1 MTGSSASHQHPKW
14 RSTLF
19 AVVWYGLAAGCL
31 VWVFT
36 GIHWRKLGSE
46 VSHADLLWLIAA
58 ALLGTFAYVV
68 QAWRW
73 NLLLHPVS
81 APKLGPTLQAVFVG
95 ALANDALPLRPG
107 ELISCYLEARWNEI
121 ALSVVLS
128 SLALMRLLD
137 GFSLVVCFFLVSAF
151 LTLPG
156 YLILGVRILATLLVI
171 AAGLLMFL
179 LWKRPARAIRLLRSV
194 GPLRRASEG
203 VRQMANV
210 RTQALSIIA
219 SLVHLAS
226 EGLPYW
232 ALGKSLHLALSIW
245 PITAV
250 FIIAKTATSIPSA
263 PGNAGLLQAACV
275 LGLGLFGVDKTRAT
289 GFSLV
294 LFFVL
299 VLPQVIAGASV
310 MGYSGLRFRDLRR
323 RTFEATEGDSPAR

>member
-1 MTGSSASHQHPKW
+1 MADSSASHRRLRW

-19 AVVWYGLAAGCL
+19 QILWYGLAAGCL
-31 VWVFT
+31 AWVFT
-36 GIHWRKLGSE
+36 GVHWRKLESG
-46 VSHADLLWLIAA
+46 VRHANLLWLIAA
-58 ALLGTFAYVV
+58 ALLGTIAFLI

-73 NLLLHPVS
+73 NFLLRPVS
-81 APKLGPTLQAVFVG
+81 APRFGLTLQSVFVG
-95 ALANDALPLRPG
+95 ALANDALPFRPG
-107 ELISCYLEARWNEI
+107 EVISCYLVARWSEI

-137 GFSLVVCFFLVSAF
+137 GFSLVVSFFLVSAF

-156 YLILGVRILATLLVI
+156 YLILAVRILATVLVI
-171 AAGLLMFL
+171 VAGLLIFL
-179 LWKRPARAIRLLRSV
+179 LWKRPARAIRLLSSV
-194 GPLRRASEG
+194 GPLHRASEG

-210 RTQALSIIA
+210 RTQVLSAMA

-232 ALGKSLHLALSIW
+232 ALGKSLHLSLSIW
-245 PITAV
+245 PMMAV
-250 FIIAKTATSIPSA
+250 FVIAKTATSVPSA

-275 LGLGLFGVDKTRAT
+275 LGLGLFGVAKTPAT

-299 VLPQVIAGASV
+299 ALPQVVAGGIV
-310 MGYSGLRFRDLRR
+310 MGYRGLRIRDLRR
-323 RTFEATEGDSPAR
+323 RTLEIAE